1 MIQKL
6 IWAGIMGR
14 ENRSISFQRARLM
27 MLKSTY
33 RHSLPVKKRNRLLA
47 TSPQMMASR

>member
-6 IWAGIMGR
+6 ICAGIMGS
-14 ENRSISFQRARLM
+14 ENRSISRHRARLM
-27 MLKSTY
+27 KRKSMY
-33 RHSLPVKKRNRLLA
+33 RHSLPVQNRNRLLV